1 ASRRS
6 VVSEGNAAIEAAS
19 YVGGRIIVQY
29 VEDAHGVARLYESS
43 GKLAGAVPL
52 PGLGGIEGF
61 RGEGKSRET
70 FFSYTDYLTPRRVY
84 RLDVAT
90 DQATLWRGAPAP
102 APPGGL

>member
-1 ASRRS
+1 M
-6 VVSEGNAAIEAAS
+6 VSEGNAAIEAAS

-43 GKLAGAVPL
+43 GKLAGTVPL

-70 FFSYTDYLTPRRVY
+70 FFSYTDYLTPRRIY
-84 RLDVAT
+84 RLDVAS
-90 DQATLWRGAPAP
+90 R
-102 APPGGL
+102 PGDAVA